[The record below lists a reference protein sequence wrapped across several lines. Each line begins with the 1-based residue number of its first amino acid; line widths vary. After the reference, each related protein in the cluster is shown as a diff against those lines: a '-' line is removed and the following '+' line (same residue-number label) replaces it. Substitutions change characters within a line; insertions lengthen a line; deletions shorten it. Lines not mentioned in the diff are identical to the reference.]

1 MPNGSQSSQLLL
13 HHWAST
19 LHMYSVHRAST
30 LLHLHLHDAQGQL
43 NVQQVRSSPAQ
54 QIRTPY
60 HTMDS
65 RGSLHCLRQLA
76 LATRVSC
83 SLLCILSAAQD
94 LNLAMSPYKSDVFP
108 SSPAAGQ
115 LTWRGAECTDTSR
128 LPTVLVR
135 TSLLHRPEAPGT
147 PFACVRGPNVLYHI
161 LLHSSTPNC
170 MRFCNPDCSHYP
182 TQKIQSA
189 GCIS

>member
-19 LHMYSVHRAST
+19 LHMSSVHGVAMPPRP
-30 LLHLHLHDAQGQL
+30 HLHGAQRQL
-43 NVQQVRSSPAQ
+43 SVQQVRSPPAQ

-60 HTMDS
+60 RTMDS
-65 RGSLHCLRQLA
+65 RQSLHCLRQLA

-147 PFACVRGPNVLYHI
+147 PFACVRDPNVLYPI
-161 LLHSSTPNC
+161 LL
-170 MRFCNPDCSHYP
+170 
-182 TQKIQSA
+182 QSA
-189 GCIS
+189 TPLV